1 MPTFTK
7 ETWVEV
13 DIDVEPDEFHDEELI
28 EELKDRG
35 YSVTKG
41 PEKDNDLS
49 NVAWLLTLNKTEEA
63 LIQLE
68 RLLPELEGIHRIIK
82 KAGVV

>member
-1 MPTFTK
+1 MPTFYQ
-7 ETWVEV
+7 EVEV
-13 DIDVEPDEFHDEELI
+13 AVDVELDDFDEDDII
-28 EELKDRG
+28 EELESRG
-35 YSVTKG
+35 FVVTKG

-68 RLLPELEGIHRIIK
+68 RLFPELEGIHRIIK